1 VLPAHRIKENQRS
14 SSQTENTNRMKNL
27 PLTNPAY
34 KYLEQSFKEWLDILG
49 YAPTTV
55 QSFPTYVREYLH
67 YMEQQG
73 HTSIHAIDIPIIRTY
88 YRELTQRANQRRGG
102 GLSNNYLNTHIT
114 ALNKLLEYLRTQARV
129 MLPPTGIPAETPNPE
144 PVTPLT
150 PQQIKSLYEATK
162 TYEEETPAL
171 TLLDRAI
178 LAIYYDC
185 GLRRNEGVNV
195 NLSDIDFDQRLL
207 HIRKGKGGKSRTV
220 PFSKTTAKHLQD
232 YRYEGRPYF
241 ARTGTQEAFLLSL
254 RGGNRACGSTL
265 NNRLKYMQSQT
276 EDVSLQQINIHLH
289 ILRHSIA
296 THLLYQGMELERVAQ
311 FLGHYSLNSTQIY
324 THLVEEVY
332 GT

>member
-1 VLPAHRIKENQRS
+1 
-14 SSQTENTNRMKNL
+14 MKSL

-34 KYLEQSFKEWLDILG
+34 KYLEQSYAEWLDVLG
-49 YAPTTV
+49 YSTSTV
-55 QSFPTYVREYLH
+55 RYFPTFVREYLH

-73 HTSIHAIDIPIIRTY
+73 YTSIHDIDIPIIRTY
-88 YRELTQRANQRRGG
+88 YRQLTQRANQRRGG
-102 GLSNNYLNTHIT
+102 GLSNSYLNTHIN

-150 PQQIKSLYEATK
+150 SKQIKSLYEVTK
-162 TYEEETPAL
+162 IYEEEKPAL
-171 TLLDRAI
+171 ALLDRAI

-185 GLRRNEGVNV
+185 GLRRNEGVNL

-207 HIRKGKGGKSRTV
+207 HVRKGKGGKARTV
-220 PFSKTTAKHLQD
+220 PFSKSTSEHLQN
-232 YRYEGRPYF
+232 YRYEGRPHF
-241 ARTGTQEAFLLSL
+241 AKTGTEPSFLLSL
-254 RGGNRACGSTL
+254 RSGKQACGSTL
-265 NNRLKYMQSQT
+265 NKRLKYMQSQT